1 VESLS
6 VNVEDKEWAYWNNY
20 VCPKYSRQTE
30 IQFFFP
36 LTEQIPLELD
46 YTGCAKAPTVFGEHQ
61 SLFTTG
67 ATWATVINP
76 QLTITPNNPVG
87 TLSIGGVNIGLEKK
101 PTWLQK
107 QLHKLLGFNWKD
119 K

>member
-1 VESLS
+1 MTTFTS
-6 VNVEDKEWAYWNNY
+6 EDREWAYWDNY
-20 VCPKYSRQTE
+20 VFPKYSRQTE

-67 ATWATVINP
+67 TTWAGVGTITLKATE
-76 QLTITPNNPVG
+76 LTIETPNMPWYR
-87 TLSIGGVNIGLEKK
+87 KMAF
-101 PTWLQK
+101 
-107 QLHKLLGFNWKD
+107 KLLGFKWK
-119 K
+119 